1 VRGAHGV
8 GRRRGSEGDWKGKER
23 KGKERNGTGRVGES
37 RRVEIE
43 VLTWPHGPN

>member
-23 KGKERNGTGRVGES
+23 KGKERKGKERNGSG
-37 RRVEIE
+37 RRVQ
-43 VLTWPHGPN
+43 TG